1 MIEANPFNKCK
12 ECVHE
17 YCGQANMPCRAC
29 TFGSKFERAFI
40 IPKFPVNLK
49 DVKLDVT
56 KLVPTEKII
65 ENVDKHS
72 VYPDT
77 SIFVEYCKHDVET
90 TKKLHDIMNRRIE
103 EMKGRRYIP
112 EIKNV
117 EFNPPLTVVIW
128 EDGTKTFVK
137 AHGGETFD
145 PEKGLAMAICKK
157 LHGNKYSYTKVFDRW
172 IDKYEKKV
180 RRERFAD
187 VDDVNTYANDI
198 QNAAK
203 VAGEAVNKAM
213 QAISDA
219 VNNKV

>member
-1 MIEANPFNKCK
+1 MIDPSPFNKCK
-12 ECVHE
+12 ECIHE

-29 TFGSKFERAFI
+29 TFGSKFERAF
-40 IPKFPVNLK
+40 KF
-49 DVKLDVT
+49 DVT
-56 KLVPTEKII
+56 KLVTTEKII

-72 VYPDT
+72 IYPDT

-90 TKKLHDIMNRRIE
+90 TKKLHEIMNRRIE

-117 EFNPPLTVVIW
+117 VFNPPLTIVIW

-137 AHGGETFD
+137 THGGEPFD

-157 LHGNKYSYTKVFDRW
+157 LYGNKYSYTNVFNKW
-172 IDKYEKKV
+172 INKYE
-180 RRERFAD
+180 ERLRKEQSASINEI
-187 VDDVNTYANDI
+187 NTYANDI

-203 VAGEAVNKAM
+203 VAGEAVDKAIK
-213 QAISDA
+213 AISDA
-219 VNNKV
+219 VNNKKV